1 MPCAVNTVRSVL
13 PSGSSSW
20 LAALFRFMRRRPSAA
35 WAACISSW
43 PRTATPRLTC
53 STTSMRCWTN
63 GASSS
68 SPPPA
73 NARSPTARR
82 MRRASCSA
90 RRRSMPCGVSPRGR
104 VLRPESVLRPV
115 SRRPPERAAEAT
127 VPQPG
132 AARAPQAMR
141 KPGGPQLRMPRR
153 KAPTT
158 WWSAPIPRRWPSGWP
173 TRAICSARRSA
184 WPWATASRPRCSW
197 RRWSMRASNAWI
209 SSTSPGSIRCGAASS
224 MSSPTPRANLSAW
237 TSSATRWIRSAGS
250 TFRASSPRRASRRRA
265 SCRTSMRAR
274 RAGCRWPA
282 SRERRRRSGSTMRS
296 MCCSA

>member
-1 MPCAVNTVRSVL
+1 MPCAANTVRSVL
-13 PSGSSSW
+13 PSGLSSW
-20 LAALFRFMRRRPSAA
+20 PAALFRFMRRRPSAA
-35 WAACISSW
+35 WAACIFSW

-90 RRRSMPCGVSPRGR
+90 RRRSMPCGASPRGR
-104 VLRPESVLRPV
+104 VPQHG
-115 SRRPPERAAEAT
+115 AE
-127 VPQPG
+127 
-132 AARAPQAMR
+132 RAPQAGR
-141 KPGGPQLRMPRR
+141 KPGGPQLRTPRR

-209 SSTSPGSIRCGAASS
+209 SSTSPGSIRCAAASS